1 MRAYLVLVY
10 GGRPS
15 PPVLHLV
22 TAQDDTTASIFAD
35 VLLVEA
41 CEGVGVRVTNWDGEQ
56 IYARGLVPP
65 CAGRKEAVLLER
77 CAKFAGAC
85 CERFQS

>member
-10 GGRPS
+10 GGGAS

-22 TAQDDTTASIFAD
+22 TAQDDTAAAIFAD

-41 CEGVGVRVTNWDGEQ
+41 GDGVGVRVTNWDGKQ
-56 IYARGLVPP
+56 IHVRGLVPA
-65 CAGRKEAVLLER
+65 CAGGKEAVLMDSCPR
-77 CAKFAGAC
+77 PATAA
-85 CERFQS
+85 